1 MDYFTY
7 RDDQLFV
14 EDVAVKDIV
23 KEHGSP
29 CYIYSRATFERHW
42 RAFDD
47 ALQEHDHLVCFAVK
61 ANSNL
66 GVLNVLAK
74 IGSGFDIVSGGE
86 LERVLAA
93 GGDAKKIVF
102 SCAAH
107 WKWVFAVLMLNQKQ
121 SLFC

>member
-47 ALQEHDHLVCFAVK
+47 ALHGHM
-61 ANSNL
+61 
-66 GVLNVLAK
+66 G
-74 IGSGFDIVSGGE
+74 IGPR
-86 LERVLAA
+86 LL
-93 GGDAKKIVF
+93 
-102 SCAAH
+102 C
-107 WKWVFAVLMLNQKQ
+107 L
-121 SLFC
+121 